1 MNISEIKVPLA
12 PPDLVNTLLNS
23 GQFEVSNETMEDLQA
38 LRRAQASVYAKEIIR
53 IKTLLDANKPL
64 YDQLEKL
71 TLSLRD
77 ILDSDEV
84 LLAEEQVVLTPGG
97 PVFAAPQYV
106 RVNDNFSEKNTVF
119 RPAAVKRFEAVS
131 ELVAE
136 REQRL
141 EKEAKKAAKA
151 AAKA

>member
-1 MNISEIKVPLA
+1 MNNAS
-12 PPDLVNTLLNS
+12 LVNRE
-23 GQFEVSNETMEDLQA
+23 QMAEIYAKSNTE
-38 LRRAQASVYAKEIIR
+38 ASSLAKEIIR

-64 YDQLEKL
+64 YEQLETL
-71 TLSLRD
+71 TLKLRD

-131 ELVAE
+131 ELVVE